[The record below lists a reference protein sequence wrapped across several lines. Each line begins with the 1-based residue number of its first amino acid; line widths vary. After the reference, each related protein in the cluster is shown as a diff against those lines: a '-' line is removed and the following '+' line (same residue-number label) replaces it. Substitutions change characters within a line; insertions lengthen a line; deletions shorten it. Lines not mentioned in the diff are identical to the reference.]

1 MPFPAGTP
9 TVTLTGTLPNA
20 VGGGPVSGQITARPS
35 TYLVDTG
42 RQAVYAGGG
51 TTQFTNGTF
60 SVVVLPNDAAGIG
73 PSGWRWFLSI
83 EPDGMPR
90 IQFWAYI
97 TGTGTVDISSLI
109 PVPAPDGGS
118 SSGGA
123 VASVNGKTGVVVL
136 TYADVDA
143 EPEGTVAAHA
153 GAADPHGDRTWAT
166 SQFAAKAA
174 NLSDLASA
182 ASARTNLGLGG
193 AATLNVGT
201 TAGTVAAGDDSRF
214 VAGGGT
220 SIRTAKA
227 RITDGAVTDLPSAP
241 SWAIVTTSVG
251 TPLQCSIAAAAGDRI
266 RAHLGMMYNG
276 GHFMDVALLS
286 SAGAIA
292 LYDASGTSSPL
303 AEGAPWFYP
312 NASFF
317 KVPDAIIF
325 TVASG
330 HLNAGLAT
338 VALVHQGTSTGRVY
352 ANTTYPWVM
361 LLENIGPQPA

>member
-1 MPFPAGTP
+1 MPFPPGTP
-9 TVTLTGTLPNA
+9 TITLTGTLPSA
-20 VGGGPVSGQITARPS
+20 VAATPTTGRLVATPS
-35 TYLVDTG
+35 SHLIDTS
-42 RQAVYAGGG
+42 RQAVYPGGG
-51 TTQFTNGTF
+51 TVQITNGTF
-60 SVVVLPNDAAGIG
+60 SVELLTNDASGIG
-73 PSGWRWFLSI
+73 PAGWRWFLSI
-83 EPDGMPR
+83 EPDDAPR

-118 SSGGA
+118 AGSGA
-123 VASVNGKTGVVVL
+123 VASVNGKSGVVVL

-143 EPEGTVAAHA
+143 EPEGAVATHA
-153 GAADPHGDRTWAT
+153 GAADPHGDRTWA
-166 SQFAAKAA
+166 SGQFAAKSA

-182 ASARTNLGLGG
+182 AAARTNLGLGG
-193 AATLNVGT
+193 AATLNIGT
-201 TAGTVAAGDDSRF
+201 TAGTAAAGDDPRF
-214 VAGGGT
+214 GSGGT

-241 SWAIVTTSVG
+241 SWAIVTTSAG

-266 RAHLGMMYNG
+266 RVHLGMMYNG

-317 KVPDAIIF
+317 KAPDAIMF

-330 HLNAGLAT
+330 HLNAGQAT

-361 LLENIGPQPA
+361 LLENIGPAPA